1 MVLVY
6 TILQNWVIFE
16 VNVTIYS
23 STRDPSWVMVHS
35 LVYRKKINRVHVGSS
50 HSMHLTIPVW
60 GSPKKGK
67 CPVKSVSEHMV
78 LYHTVFRKIDGFS
91 MSIINVVLKCYQS
104 LNYILDI
111 IWVCGLWYQTKPTGS
126 QKSWV
131 SHINLPV
138 KSCFFFKTIDPPGI
152 TPRSTPRGEIYGGS
166 CSNHPSGHINLVQKH
181 QGYHEPSLW

>member
-1 MVLVY
+1 MG
-6 TILQNWVIFE
+6 N
-16 VNVTIYS
+16 
-23 STRDPSWVMVHS
+23 
-35 LVYRKKINRVHVGSS
+35 GSFIGT
-50 HSMHLTIPVW
+50 LWIITFYAPKTIPVW

-138 KSCFFFKTIDPPGI
+138 KSGFFCKRWRSRQLWPQSLLHDCFTALIATGSRKSCDVRHTMAHSSPQDISI
-152 TPRSTPRGEIYGGS
+152 QLGE
-166 CSNHPSGHINLVQKH
+166 H
-181 QGYHEPSLW
+181 

>member
-1 MVLVY
+1 MG
-6 TILQNWVIFE
+6 N
-16 VNVTIYS
+16 
-23 STRDPSWVMVHS
+23 
-35 LVYRKKINRVHVGSS
+35 GSFIGT
-50 HSMHLTIPVW
+50 LWIITFYAPKTIPVW

-104 LNYILDI
+104 LNYILFGFVAYD
-111 IWVCGLWYQTKPTGS
+111 TK
-126 QKSWV
+126 QNQQDLRKSWV